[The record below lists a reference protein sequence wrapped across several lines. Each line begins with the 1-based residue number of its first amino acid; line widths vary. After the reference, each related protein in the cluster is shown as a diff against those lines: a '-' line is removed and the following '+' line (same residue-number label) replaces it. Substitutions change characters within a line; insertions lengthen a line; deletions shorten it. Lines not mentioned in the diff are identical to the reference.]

1 MTQQTSPTYRST
13 AKLVV
18 CKETFL
24 PKCYRSADRF
34 FGELFFTITLKLG
47 LVVIVIVII
56 AITHQVFKSLYKPAT
71 VPILS
76 QIQFQNYFCSHQKK
90 NALTTKYKARTFI
103 NQLAK
108 LLYEVLW
115 GLTPIGPVK
124 WWCSTSICWF
134 HIRSFPFYGTNT
146 KLSQLSIFYSVIK
159 CYDNIF
165 FLCGGVEFQ
174 CKVNNDTSTPKD
186 RH

>member
-1 MTQQTSPTYRST
+1 MKCKT
-13 AKLVV
+13 KV
-18 CKETFL
+18 CTHDA
-24 PKCYRSADRF
+24 CTV
-34 FGELFFTITLKLG
+34 LFFKCSNWVWFWLSLLSLLLYTKFSNLCINLLRYQYWVKYSFKTTFVHTKKKC
-47 LVVIVIVII
+47 
-56 AITHQVFKSLYKPAT
+56 TYNQVQG
-71 VPILS
+71 I
-76 QIQFQNYFCSHQKK
+76 
-90 NALTTKYKARTFI
+90 RTFI

-115 GLTPIGPVK
+115 GLTPIGHVK

-146 KLSQLSIFYSVIK
+146 KLSQLSIFYSIIK

-165 FLCGGVEFQ
+165 FLYGGVEFQ
-174 CKVNNDTSTPKD
+174 CKVNNDTSTPRD